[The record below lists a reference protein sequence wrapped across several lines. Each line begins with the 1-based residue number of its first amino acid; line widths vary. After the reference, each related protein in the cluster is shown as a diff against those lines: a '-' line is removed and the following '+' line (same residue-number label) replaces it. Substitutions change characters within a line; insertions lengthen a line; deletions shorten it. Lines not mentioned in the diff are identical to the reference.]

1 MAQAALSWFWDFCL
15 RALPGPMI
23 SDDAFEEKVHQK
35 ITFLKPL
42 SVVRLCA
49 EAQVLEDHLE
59 HTPLAI
65 PPLPDLVTLVAIT
78 RFLFDVHHIH
88 DLRDYAEVT
97 GYQPCCHLYS
107 RRSGKE
113 NPSDGPRCWPR
124 KVLDI
129 VQAQVVQT
137 LNENPKSFLIAWQP
151 CEVILH
157 QVCTQA
163 LETAPA
169 SLLMTLYDWLLTRLA
184 DLFSGKASVTEGDH
198 NPQDLWQSIADTQEM
213 LDCVQVLFLKNP
225 SIPVDY
231 CDYLKSHNVFEKK
244 EFFTSRQD
252 IFRSLMKKA

>member
-23 SDDAFEEKVHQK
+23 SDEAFEGKIHQK
-35 ITFLKPL
+35 IAFLKPL

-49 EAQVLEDHLE
+49 EAKVLEDHLE
-59 HTPLAI
+59 QTPLAI

-78 RFLFDVHHIH
+78 RFLFDEHHRD
-88 DLRDYAEVT
+88 DLMDYAEVT

-129 VQAQVVQT
+129 VEGQVVQT
-137 LNENPKSFLIAWQP
+137 LNENPKAFLIAWQP
-151 CEVILH
+151 SEIILH
-157 QVCTQA
+157 QICTDA
-163 LETAPA
+163 LETANGSA
-169 SLLMTLYDWLLTRLA
+169 LMTLYDWLLTRLT
-184 DLFSGKASVTEGDH
+184 DLFSGKASVAEGD
-198 NPQDLWQSIADTQEM
+198 NDPQDLWQSIADTQEM
-213 LDCVQVLFLKNP
+213 LDAVQGLWLKNP
-225 SIPVDY
+225 LIPVDY
-231 CDYLKSHNVFEKK
+231 CDYLKSRNIFEKK

-252 IFRSLMKKA
+252 VFRSLMEKG